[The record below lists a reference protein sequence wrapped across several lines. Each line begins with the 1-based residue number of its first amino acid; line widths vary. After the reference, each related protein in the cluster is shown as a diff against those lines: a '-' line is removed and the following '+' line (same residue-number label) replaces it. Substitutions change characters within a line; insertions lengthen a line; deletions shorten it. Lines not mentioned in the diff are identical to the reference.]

1 MASNKTEKREGDV
14 METIVNQLKGRDFL
28 TLADFTSEEITQLI
42 ENAIE
47 LKKLQ
52 KQGIP
57 HHYLKGKTLGM
68 IFEKSSTRTRVSFE
82 VGMNQ
87 LGGHALFLSSNDI
100 QLGRGETIPDTA
112 KVLSRYVDGIMIR
125 SYEHA
130 GVEELAA
137 HSDVPVINALTN
149 DFHPCQALTDL
160 MTLFEVKGELKGKKL
175 AYIGD
180 GNNMAHSL
188 MIACAKLGVDCSIA
202 SPNGYEPKQDII
214 DLTLKIANETGSSI
228 LITNDPKEAVQD
240 VDAVYTDV
248 WTSMGWEEEEAV
260 RLETF
265 QPYQVNSQLMA
276 YADKEA
282 IFLHCLPAKRGQEVT
297 AEVIDGPQSFVFDE
311 AENRLHAQKALMVA
325 LMG

>member
-1 MASNKTEKREGDV
+1 M
-14 METIVNQLKGRDFL
+14 METIANPLKGRHFL
-28 TLADFTSEEITQLI
+28 TLADFSSEEIVQLI
-42 ENAIE
+42 ENAID
-47 LKKLQ
+47 LKKMQ
-52 KQGIP
+52 KQGIAHP
-57 HHYLKGKTLGM
+57 YLKGKTLGM

-87 LGGHALFLSSNDI
+87 LGGHALFLSRNDI

-125 SYEHA
+125 SHEHA

-137 HSDVPVINALTN
+137 HSAVPVINALTD
-149 DFHPCQALTDL
+149 DFHPCQALADL
-160 MTLFEVKGELKGKKL
+160 MTLYEVKGDLKGRKL

-188 MIACAKLGVDCSIA
+188 MIACAKLGVDCAIA
-202 SPNGYEPKQDII
+202 SPQGYEPKQEII
-214 DLTLKIANETGSSI
+214 NVATNIAQDTGAVLI
-228 LITNDPKEAVQD
+228 ITNDPKTAVEKA
-240 VDAVYTDV
+240 DAVYTDV
-248 WTSMGWEEEEAV
+248 WTSMGWEEEEEV
-260 RLETF
+260 RLKTF
-265 QPYQVNSQLMA
+265 QPYQVNTELMG

-311 AENRLHAQKALMVA
+311 VENRLHAQKALMVA
-325 LMG
+325 LMGD

>member
-1 MASNKTEKREGDV
+1 
-14 METIVNQLKGRDFL
+14 MENTVNSLKGRDFL
-28 TLADFTSEEITQLI
+28 TLADFSPAEITQLI

-52 KQGIP
+52 KEGIP

-137 HSDVPVINALTN
+137 HSDVPVINALTD
-149 DFHPCQALTDL
+149 DFHPCQALADL
-160 MTLFEVKGELKGKKL
+160 MTLYEVKGELKGQKL
-175 AYIGD
+175 TYIGD

-202 SPNGYEPKQDII
+202 SPKGYEPKQEII
-214 DLTLKIANETGSSI
+214 DLTANINKETGAS
-228 LITNDPKEAVQD
+228 LLVTNDPREAVQHA
-240 VDAVYTDV
+240 DAVYTDV

-260 RLETF
+260 RLKTF
-265 QPYQVNSQLMA
+265 QSYQVNSELMT
-276 YADKEA
+276 YADKAA

-325 LMG
+325 LMGE